1 MIVNILFFIQK
12 DDKYFMLKKI
22 NFILSFCIFTL
33 IFLIF
38 SNIFNGKQIE
48 KALYSNVSEIH
59 ITYKSDTN
67 YEAMTDELI
76 NISSKTNTNVSQYM
90 FTGKNKLNIIS
101 TNPSINKYFD
111 LKKGHFPSIDSSDFV
126 SNQNKSTNKNV
137 GILNLP
143 SNHLQINLY
152 STEHFKNIGFSN
164 VFYVQGD
171 IELVKKV
178 LNKYG
183 AIKETPIS
191 KSDTYALNQYHII
204 IITYLLIF
212 FMVSILVR
220 VFYERKKIV
229 LKKTFGYPTMQ
240 IIIDSFKDMNG
251 VLFGLVSSTLIYV
264 LFVRQITMSLLIP
277 LLLSLIIYIT
287 FSLIYVLVQII
298 ILHSI
303 KINTTIKGY
312 LPFKAINSLL
322 TLTLFFS
329 LFIGLTIFNKIENN
343 FSEYININLQL
354 NSWKKTENLYKTNL
368 TNQLDRNDEIEEKQY
383 LNRAQNFY
391 NSIKDKY
398 DTFIIAPYNYAIVGK
413 DNNDKAIYVGQ
424 DRFYNDQHESIV
436 NMGGL
441 DIFIDLNYLKRNP
454 IEFCDSSDMNKIN
467 VNKNTISLLI
477 PEKYKDYEQ
486 EIKENYLSYIKFI
499 LEEEPP
505 NQKINIANLDINTIY
520 VKNNQKYFTYNY
532 LYGSSED
539 NYFINDPISIIVN
552 PNMMSGLFWGNIL
565 TQDGGLYM
573 EFEDSNNDSVF
584 NKIKDDLKSSN
595 LENTINFT
603 VSAFKDY
610 GTYASKIQASFLNSL
625 LQGIFI
631 ICLFFIINLQI
642 ISMLFKMHMKK
653 LFLKKILGY
662 SVFYRLFSIIYIPVL
677 TSFIAITSFIVIN
690 PNKFNYFLP
699 AFGIVI
705 ILNILIYSLLHL
717 QSKKNTIKESLND
730 I

>member
-12 DDKYFMLKKI
+12 DNKYLMLKKI

-33 IFLIF
+33 IFFIF

-59 ITYKSDTN
+59 ITYNSDTN
-67 YEAMTDELI
+67 YESMTDELMS
-76 NISSKTNTNVSQYM
+76 ISSKTNTNVSQYM

-126 SNQNKSTNKNV
+126 SNQNKNINRNV

-143 SNHLQINLY
+143 SNYLQINLY
-152 STEHFKNIGFSN
+152 STNHFKNTGFNN
-164 VFYVQGD
+164 VFYVQGNV
-171 IELVKKV
+171 ELVKKV

-183 AIKETPIS
+183 LIKETSIS
-191 KSDTYALNQYHII
+191 KSDTYTLNQYHII

-212 FMVSILVR
+212 FMVSILAQ
-220 VFYERKKIV
+220 VFDERKKIV
-229 LKKTFGYPTMQ
+229 LKKTFGYPLIQ
-240 IIIDSFKDMNG
+240 VIKDSFKDMNG
-251 VLFGLVSSTLIYV
+251 ILCALVSSTLIYV
-264 LFVRQITMSLLIP
+264 IFVRQITLSLLIP

-287 FSLIYVLVQII
+287 FSLIYVSIQII

-312 LPFKAINSLL
+312 LPFKFINFALA
-322 TLTLFFS
+322 LTLFFS
-329 LFIGLTIFNKIENN
+329 LFTGLTIFNKIENN
-343 FSEYININLQL
+343 FSEYININSQL
-354 NSWKKTENLYKTNL
+354 DSWKKTENLYKTNL
-368 TNQLDRNDEIEEKQY
+368 TNQLDRNDKTEEKQY
-383 LNRAQNFY
+383 LTRAQNFY
-391 NSIKDKY
+391 NSIKAKY
-398 DTFIIAPYNYAIVGK
+398 NTFIIAPYNYAIVGK
-413 DNNDKAIYVGQ
+413 DKYDKPIYVGQ
-424 DRFYNDQHESIV
+424 DRFYNNQHDSII
-436 NMGGL
+436 NMGGI

-454 IEFCDSSDMNKIN
+454 IEFCNTSDINQIN

-477 PEKYKDYEQ
+477 PEKYKYYEK

-505 NQKINIANLDINTIY
+505 NQKIDIANLDINTIY

-539 NYFINDPISIIVN
+539 NYFITDPISIVIN
-552 PNMMSGLFWGNIL
+552 PNTMSGLFWGNIL

-610 GTYASKIQASFLNSL
+610 GTYASKIQASFLNSI

-653 LFLKKILGY
+653 LFLKQILGY
-662 SVFYRLFSIIYIPVL
+662 SAFNRLLSIIYIPVL
-677 TSFIAITSFIVIN
+677 TCFIAITSFIIIN
-690 PNKFNYFLP
+690 PHKLNYFFP
-699 AFGIVI
+699 SFGFII
-705 ILNILIYSLLHL
+705 ILNILIYSFLYL
-717 QSKKNTIKESLND
+717 QSNKNTVKENLND